1 MGLVKEEVWVGMGQ
15 FFRAP
20 VGTPIPDDFDNH
32 LALGAPWVA
41 MGYTQEG
48 LTKEYA
54 LTTTDIEADQ
64 SFDPIR
70 VVTTA
75 RRITL
80 ATRLI
85 QLNAENLKT
94 AFGGGTITPVDPDAI
109 PGSGD
114 EYDEYTPPDVGEE
127 EEYALVF
134 DASDLDRKIRV
145 ILQNA
150 KREGTTTVQ
159 FRKGEAAGLSVTWVA
174 QKPTLIEATPITAH
188 AVVTRLANV

>member
-1 MGLVKEEVWVGMGQ
+1 MSLIKEEVWVGMGQ
-15 FFRAP
+15 FFKAP
-20 VGTPIPDDFDNH
+20 LGTLIPDDFDDH
-32 LALGAPWVA
+32 LALPAPWVE

-85 QLNAENLKT
+85 QLSAENLKA

-109 PGSGD
+109 PGNGD

-127 EEYALVF
+127 EEIALIF
-134 DASDLDRKIRV
+134 DALDAGRKIRV
-145 ILQNA
+145 IVQNA
-150 KREGTTTVQ
+150 KREGTSTIT
-159 FRKGEAAGLSVTWVA
+159 FRKGEAAGINVTWVA
-174 QKPTLIEATPITAH
+174 QKPTFVAATPITEH
-188 AVVTRLANV
+188 SVVTRLLDV